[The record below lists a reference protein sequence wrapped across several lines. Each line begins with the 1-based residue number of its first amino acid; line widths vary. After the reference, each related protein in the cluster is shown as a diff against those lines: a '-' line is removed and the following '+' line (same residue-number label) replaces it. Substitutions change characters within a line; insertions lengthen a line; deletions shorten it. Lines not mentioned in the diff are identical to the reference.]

1 MAKQRGKHDQNFDHL
16 VEKFEEKIYGTIK
29 GEWRLKLLQ
38 EDLQALHQNVP
49 LDIWDAGCGLGQM
62 ALWFAKKGHRLT
74 CNDISYKM
82 LEKARSVFDAN
93 GAKADFFK
101 APAQEVAISLPQQD
115 LVIFHAVIEWLAK
128 PMETLEVVSA
138 RVKPG
143 GYLSLLFFN
152 YHSFVYRNTLRGEW
166 HLPFVLDESQ
176 WYGKGKKLTPP
187 HPQKPEVLVL
197 WLKSHGFSIEQQTGI
212 RVFHDYMSEET
223 VDKSDIET
231 LMALEYKYCR
241 EPVYAS
247 MGRYVHL
254 LARKNEGGIPR
265 ETRTPS

>member
-38 EDLQALHQNVP
+38 EDLQALYRCEAMDV
-49 LDIWDAGCGLGQM
+49 WDAGCGLGQM
-62 ALWFAKKGHRLT
+62 ALWFAQKGHSVT

-82 LEKARSVFDAN
+82 LEKA
-93 GAKADFFK
+93 KALFGKHDTHAVFFK
-101 APAQEVAISLPQQD
+101 APAQEVASTMPKQD

-128 PMETLEVVSA
+128 PLETLEVVCE

-143 GYLSLLFFN
+143 GHLSLLFFN
-152 YHSFVYRNTLRGEW
+152 YHSFVYRNVLRGEW

-187 HPQKPEVLVL
+187 HPQKPEVIVS
-197 WLKSHGFSIEQQTGI
+197 WLKENGFVIEKQTGI

-223 VDKSDIET
+223 VGKSDMET
-231 LMALEYKYCR
+231 LLALEYKYCR
-241 EPVYAS
+241 EPVYAN
-247 MGRYVHL
+247 MGRYVHI
-254 LARKNEGGIPR
+254 LAQKEY
-265 ETRTPS
+265 

>member
-1 MAKQRGKHDQNFDHL
+1 MAKERGKYDQNFDHL
-16 VEKFEEKIYGTIK
+16 VEKFEERIYGTVK
-29 GEWRLKLLQ
+29 GQWRLKLLK
-38 EDLQALHQNVP
+38 EDLFP
-49 LDIWDAGCGLGQM
+49 LYEREPMEIWDAGCGLGQM
-62 ALWFAKKGHRLT
+62 ALWFAKKGHTLT

-82 LEKARSVFDAN
+82 LERAKENFSREACRAVFH
-93 GAKADFFK
+93 K
-101 APAQEVAISLPQQD
+101 APAQEMAASLPQQD

-128 PMETLEVVSA
+128 PLEGFAIVA
-138 RVKPG
+138 ERVKPR

-166 HLPFVLDESQ
+166 HLPFILDESQ

-187 HPQKPEVLVL
+187 HPQKPEELTA
-197 WLKSHGFSIEQQTGI
+197 WLERNGFAVEQQTGI
-212 RVFHDYMSEET
+212 RVFHDYMPEE
-223 VDKSDIET
+223 VVAKSDLET

-254 LARKNEGGIPR
+254 LARKDEK
-265 ETRTPS
+265 

>member
-1 MAKQRGKHDQNFDHL
+1 VAKERGKHDQNFDHL
-16 VEKFEEKIYGTIK
+16 IDKFEDRIYGTVK
-29 GEWRLKLLQ
+29 GEWRLKLLK
-38 EDLQALHQNVP
+38 EDLSILYEKEP
-49 LDIWDAGCGLGQM
+49 MDIWDAGCGLGQM

-82 LEKARSVFDAN
+82 LERTKENFSREACRAVFH
-93 GAKADFFK
+93 K
-101 APAQEVAISLPQQD
+101 APAQEVAASLPQQD

-128 PMETLEVVSA
+128 PLEGLA
-138 RVKPG
+138 IIAERVKPG

-166 HLPFVLDESQ
+166 HLPFILDESQ

-187 HPQKPEVLVL
+187 HPQKPEELTA
-197 WLKSHGFSIEQQTGI
+197 WLECNGFTVEQQTGM
-212 RVFHDYMSEET
+212 RVFHDYMSEE
-223 VDKSDIET
+223 VVAKSDLEA

-254 LARKNEGGIPR
+254 LAKKRSSKC
-265 ETRTPS
+265 